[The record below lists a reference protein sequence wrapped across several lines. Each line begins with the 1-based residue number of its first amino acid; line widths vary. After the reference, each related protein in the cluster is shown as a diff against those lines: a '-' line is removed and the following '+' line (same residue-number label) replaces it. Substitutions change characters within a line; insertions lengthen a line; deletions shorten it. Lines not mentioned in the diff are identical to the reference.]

1 MYEQYRRSV
10 YRRARTLLADEDAA
24 KDVLQEVFLKAMRV
38 PADDP
43 LIENPMGWF
52 YRTTTNLCLNRLR
65 NTKRRRQLLSEPAAE
80 LVFAP
85 DADASVIVKRI
96 LSALPEELQAAAIY
110 YYVDELSHEEIAV
123 LLGTSRRTIGNRL
136 ATFRARVL
144 DLISFEV
151 PS

>member
-1 MYEQYRRSV
+1 MYEQYQRSV

-24 KDVLQEVFLKAMRV
+24 QDVLQEVFLKALRV

-65 NTKRRRQLLSEPAAE
+65 NTKRRRQLLAEPGTE

-85 DADASVIVKRI
+85 DADASMIVKRI
-96 LSALPEELQAAAIY
+96 LEALPEELQAAAIFY
-110 YYVDELSHEEIAV
+110 YIDELSHDEIAV
-123 LLGTSRRTIGNRL
+123 LLGTSRRTVGNRL
-136 ATFRARVL
+136 ATFRSHVL
-144 DLISFEV
+144 KLMSFEV
-151 PS
+151 VL